1 MNYQA
6 AWCWVVLLWCIRLK
20 RAKKARLS
28 SAGNWLIMLSK
39 YVQQK
44 TRSFPFTAVSSNN
57 SDGRYDVPIAHKKS
71 NIASVDFT
79 RRAFQNYRLSV
90 LLIRVAPR
98 YMVGSWAGYCCC
110 CCGSVD
116 ASSVY
121 PSPPRVILLLLI
133 VSNLDICRRRVLRVS
148 RVLLHSGRWRRL
160 YVSTQ

>member
-57 SDGRYDVPIAHKKS
+57 SDDRYDVPIAQQNS
-71 NIASVDFT
+71 ASVDFT
-79 RRAFQNYRLSV
+79 RAFQKYRLSV

-98 YMVGSWAGYCCC
+98 STVGSWAGYCCG

-148 RVLLHSGRWRRL
+148 RALLHSGWWRRL
-160 YVSTQ
+160 YASTQ